1 MGCTTSSVASAPAG
15 VVVEGE
21 VVLEAEVDRANEF
34 AGGAS
39 STKWFEDL
47 FGFREGGSYRENRAH
62 FRM

>member
-1 MGCTTSSVASAPAG
+1 MGCTTSAPG
-15 VVVEGE
+15 DVVVEG
-21 VVLEAEVDRANEF
+21 VVPA
-34 AGGAS
+34 GAS